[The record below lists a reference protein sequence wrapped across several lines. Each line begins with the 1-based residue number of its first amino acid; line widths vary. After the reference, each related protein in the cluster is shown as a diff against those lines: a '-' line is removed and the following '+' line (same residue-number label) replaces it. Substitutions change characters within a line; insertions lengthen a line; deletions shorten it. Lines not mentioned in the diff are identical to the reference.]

1 MTNPVDSLGN
11 VQVDFVWGNFP
22 LQPDDARASGHKLDA
37 ALDNHIIAT
46 SNYNGFPGYD
56 PTAPNL
62 DTIVNVVVPNVV
74 GQTLNAAN
82 STLVAAGLTQTSTTT
97 AVGATALNDGKVK
110 SQNPAAAKSVNTGTN
125 VALVVYAFAG

>member
-1 MTNPVDSLGN
+1 MANPVDSKGN

-22 LQPDDARASGHKLDA
+22 LQPDDARDSGHKLNA

-74 GQTLNAAN
+74 GSTLNAAN
-82 STLVAAGLTQTSTTT
+82 SALVAAGLSQTSTTT
-97 AVGATALNDGKVK
+97 ATGATSGNDGKVK
-110 SQNPAAAKSVNTGTN
+110 TQTPAAGTSVNTGTN
-125 VALVVYAFAG
+125 VALVVYAYVA